1 MRPWGYSGFKAKP
14 QKLRDCLRFPK
25 HQYKGMIVSYKKTL
39 ALSVSIIA
47 SNFMVLPQAAFAQD
61 ENAFKIDEVV
71 VTARKRE
78 ESLQD
83 VPLAVTALDAAAIEN
98 LHTSTITGIDRLVPN
113 IDLGDNPFTG
123 LGLVAVIRGVGFS
136 DPEKSFEPVVGLSI
150 DGVFLASNTG
160 AAIDAFD
167 LESVE
172 VLRGPQGTLFG
183 RNTVGGVINVKRS
196 RPTGEAGLRVGTRLT
211 NHSGREFWG
220 VANLPAID
228 DVLST
233 KLYAFSKEHDTFA
246 VNLSTG
252 EKDPQKDLLQFGGAI
267 LVEPNDRFEA
277 LVSFDYFDDDS
288 FGPPVFARGVPGLGG
303 DVLCSIPNGGIPSPV
318 PGGPPIIPPNP
329 FLVPNGAGCSS
340 GSFDIAEADDFDT
353 FVSDTPFI
361 TTIDGWS
368 LTSNIEYELNDNLT
382 LTSVTGYRDVNDTQ
396 FQNSLGGNDAVA
408 IGLPV
413 APGVT
418 IAPFGVG
425 AFPIIHSNR
434 IFESSQFSQ
443 ELRLSGDVGDKLSFV
458 SGLYYLNS
466 EYDLRG
472 GEFEPG
478 VFGTSRVFNT
488 LTPDN
493 ETVAQQADAYAI
505 FVDGTYDITDQ
516 LSFSG
521 GFRYSY
527 EEKDFQYD
535 FIFRGPIDTDGD
547 GVPDTPSPLT
557 GQSVDA
563 SDDWQ
568 APTWRAILQYDL
580 NDDVNVYGGYSRG
593 FRSGGFNGRGFTPFA
608 VETTFDEETVD
619 SFEIGARAEFFDNR
633 LRINPTA
640 FYALYDDKQEEIL
653 AGVPGVI
660 GTSQTIVDNA
670 SEVEIKGVELE
681 AIARVTED
689 FTLRGTFGYTDADFT
704 EFLVQDLDAD
714 PTGATIIDVAD
725 ERNLRAGPD
734 TTFSVGATY
743 ARDVFDGNLGL
754 TLDASYN
761 FQSEIVT
768 SAAADPLGLDRDR
781 VDGNK
786 GFDFSASIQ
795 TLRSEGPNMKLTG
808 FINDAF
814 DDGAGRVGT
823 SVVIPGVF
831 VFAVGSPTTIYGLEA
846 SVDF

>member
-1 MRPWGYSGFKAKP
+1 M
-14 QKLRDCLRFPK
+14 
-25 HQYKGMIVSYKKTL
+25 SYKNSL
-39 ALSVSIIA
+39 ILSASLIA
-47 SNFMVLPQAAFAQD
+47 SSFIVTPQAAFAQD
-61 ENAFKIDEVV
+61 EEAFKIDEIV

-83 VPLAVTALDAAAIEN
+83 DPLAVTALDSAAIEN

-167 LESVE
+167 LERVE

-183 RNTVGGVINVKRS
+183 RNTVGGVINVQRS
-196 RPTGEAGLRVGTRLT
+196 RPTGEAGLKVGTRIT
-211 NHSGREFWG
+211 NHSGREYWG
-220 VANLPAID
+220 VANLPALD
-228 DVLST
+228 GVLST

-252 EKDPQKDLLQFGGAI
+252 EKDPQKDLFQFGGAI

-277 LVSFDYFDDDS
+277 LISYDYFDDDS

-303 DVLCSIPNGGIPSPV
+303 DILCSIPNGGIPSPV

-340 GSFDIAEADDFDT
+340 GSFDIAEASDFET

-368 LTSNIEYELNDNLT
+368 LTSNIEYDLNDNLT
-382 LTSVTGYRDVNDTQ
+382 LSSVTGYRDTSDQQ
-396 FQNSLGGNDAVA
+396 FQNSLGGNDT
-408 IGLPV
+408 IGISLPV

-418 IAPFGVG
+418 VAPFGVG
-425 AFPIIHSNR
+425 SFPIIHSNR

-443 ELRLSGDVGDKLSFV
+443 ELRLSGDIGDKLSFV

-505 FVDGTYDITDQ
+505 FVDGTYDITDR

-521 GFRYSY
+521 GLRYSY
-527 EEKDFQYD
+527 EKKDFQYD

-547 GVPDTPSPLT
+547 GVPDAPSPLT
-557 GQSVDA
+557 GQVVDA
-563 SDDWQ
+563 TEDWE
-568 APTWRAILQYDL
+568 APTWRAILQYDVS
-580 NDDVNVYGGYSRG
+580 DDVNVYGGYSRG
-593 FRSGGFNGRGFTPFA
+593 FRSGGFNGRGFTPSA

-619 SFEIGARAEFFDNR
+619 SFEIGARAEFFNNR

-640 FYALYDDKQEEIL
+640 FLAIYDDKQEEIL

-670 SEVEIKGVELE
+670 SSVDIAGVELE
-681 AIARVTED
+681 VLALVTQD
-689 FTLRGTFGYTDADFT
+689 LTLRGTFGYTDAEFD

-714 PTGATIIDVAD
+714 PTGATFVDEAD
-725 ERNLRAGPD
+725 IRNLRAGPD
-734 TTFSVGATY
+734 TTFSVGVNY
-743 ARDVFDGNLGL
+743 NRPILDGGL
-754 TLDASYN
+754 LLDLDASYN
-761 FQSEIVT
+761 YQSEIVT
-768 SAAADPLGLDRDR
+768 SAATDPLGLGRDR
-781 VDGNK
+781 VDGNS
-786 GFDFSASIQ
+786 GFDFSASLQ
-795 TLRSEGPNMKLTG
+795 TQRAGTNVKLTG

-814 DDGAGRVGT
+814 DSGNGRVG
-823 SVVIPGVF
+823 SSIVIPGVF
-831 VFAVGSPTTIYGLEA
+831 TFAVGSPTTIYGLEA

>member
-1 MRPWGYSGFKAKP
+1 MA
-14 QKLRDCLRFPK
+14 
-25 HQYKGMIVSYKKTL
+25 
-39 ALSVSIIA
+39 
-47 SNFMVLPQAAFAQD
+47 PQAAFAQD
-61 ENAFKIDEVV
+61 EETIKIDEMI

-167 LESVE
+167 LERVE

-183 RNTVGGVINVKRS
+183 RNTVGGVINVTRS
-196 RPTGEAGLRVGTRLT
+196 RPTGEAGLRVGTRIT
-211 NHSGREFWG
+211 NHSGREYWG
-220 VANLPAID
+220 VANLPQIEGA
-228 DVLST
+228 LST

-252 EKDPQKDLLQFGGAI
+252 EKDPQKDLLQFGGAL
-267 LVEPNDRFEA
+267 LVEPNDQFEA
-277 LVSFDYFDDDS
+277 LISFDYFDDDS
-288 FGPPVFARGVPGLGG
+288 FGPPVYARGVPGPGG
-303 DVLCSIPNGGIPSPV
+303 DLFCNLANGAL
-318 PGGPPIIPPNP
+318 P
-329 FLVPNGAGCSS
+329 FVTPTGAGCSS
-340 GSFDIAEADDFDT
+340 GSFDIAEASDFEVFT
-353 FVSDTPFI
+353 RDTPFL
-361 TTIDGWS
+361 TTVDGWS
-368 LTSNIEYELNDNLT
+368 LTSNIEYQLNDNLT
-382 LTSVTGYRDVNDTQ
+382 INSVTGYRDVNDQQ
-396 FQNSLGGNDAVA
+396 FQNATGGPDA
-408 IGLPV
+408 IGQALPGLP
-413 APGVT
+413 PGVI
-418 IAPFGVG
+418 IAPVG
-425 AFPIIHSNR
+425 IGPFPLSHSNR
-434 IFESSQFSQ
+434 LFESSQFSQ
-443 ELRLSGDVGDKLSFV
+443 ELRLSGDIGDKLSFV

-478 VFGTSRVFNT
+478 VFGTNRAFNT

-493 ETVAQQADAYAI
+493 ETVAQQANAYAI
-505 FVDGTYDITDQ
+505 FIDGTYAINDR

-521 GFRYSY
+521 GLRYSY

-535 FIFRGPIDTDGD
+535 FLFRGPDLAGN
-547 GVPDTPSPLT
+547 PSPLT
-557 GQSVDA
+557 GQVVDA

-619 SFEIGARAEFFDNR
+619 SFEIGARAEFFNNR

-640 FYALYDDKQEEIL
+640 FLAIYDDKQEEIL
-653 AGVPGVI
+653 TGVPGSTATATTV
-660 GTSQTIVDNA
+660 QNA
-670 SEVEIKGVELE
+670 SKVDIAGVELE
-681 AIARVTED
+681 ALARVTED
-689 FTLRGTFGYTDADFT
+689 ITLRGTFGYTDAEFD
-704 EFLVQDLDAD
+704 EFLVPEVIGINPQ
-714 PTGATIIDVAD
+714 TGAPILGDGLIDD
-725 ERNLRAGPD
+725 SDNRNLRAGPD
-734 TTFSVGATY
+734 TTFSVGVNY
-743 ARDVFDGNLGL
+743 NRPILDGGL
-754 TLDASYN
+754 LLDLDASYN
-761 FQSEIVT
+761 FQSDIVT
-768 SAAADPLGLDRDR
+768 SAGADPLGLGRDS
-781 VDGNK
+781 VDGNS

-795 TLRSEGPNMKLTG
+795 TQRAGTNVKLTG

-814 DDGAGRVGT
+814 DSGNGRVGT
-823 SVVIPGVF
+823 SVVIPGIF
-831 VFAVGSPTTIYGLEA
+831 TFAVGSPTTIYGLEA

>member
-1 MRPWGYSGFKAKP
+1 M
-14 QKLRDCLRFPK
+14 
-25 HQYKGMIVSYKKTL
+25 M
-39 ALSVSIIA
+39 
-47 SNFMVLPQAAFAQD
+47 PQAAFAQD
-61 ENAFKIDEVV
+61 ESAFKIEEIV

-83 VPLAVTALDAAAIEN
+83 VPLAVTALDSSAIEN

-167 LESVE
+167 LERVE

-183 RNTVGGVINVKRS
+183 RNTVGGVINVTRS
-196 RPTGEAGLRVGTRLT
+196 RPTGEAGLKLGTRIT
-211 NHSGREFWG
+211 NHSGREYHA

-228 DVLST
+228 DVLSA
-233 KLYAFSKEHDTFA
+233 KLYAFSKKHDTFA

-267 LVEPNDRFEA
+267 LVEPNDQFEA

-288 FGPPVFARGVPGLGG
+288 FGPPVYARGIFTPPGQGG
-303 DVLCSIPNGGIPSPV
+303 DLFCFLANGGL
-318 PGGPPIIPPNP
+318 P
-329 FLVPNGAGCSS
+329 FVTPTGAGCSS
-340 GSFDIAEADDFDT
+340 GSFDIAEASDFEVFT
-353 FVSDTPFI
+353 RDTPFI

-368 LTSNIEYELNDNLT
+368 LTSNIEYQLNDNLT
-382 LTSVTGYRDVNDTQ
+382 INSVTGYRDVNDQQ
-396 FQNSLGGNDAVA
+396 FQNATGGPDA
-408 IGLPV
+408 IGQALPGLPPGVIV
-413 APGVT
+413 APVG
-418 IAPFGVG
+418 IGPF
-425 AFPIIHSNR
+425 PLSHSNR
-434 IFESSQFSQ
+434 LFESSQFSQ
-443 ELRLSGDVGDKLSFV
+443 ELRLSGNIGDKFDFV

-478 VFGTSRVFNT
+478 VFGTNRAFNT

-493 ETVAQQADAYAI
+493 ETVAQQANAYAI
-505 FVDGTYDITDQ
+505 FIDGTYAINDR

-521 GFRYSY
+521 GLRYSY

-535 FIFRGPIDTDGD
+535 FLFRGPDLAGN
-547 GVPDTPSPLT
+547 PSPLT
-557 GQSVDA
+557 GQVVDA

-568 APTWRAILQYDL
+568 APTWRAILQYEL

-619 SFEIGARAEFFDNR
+619 SFEIGARTEFFDNR
-633 LRINPTA
+633 LRLNPTA
-640 FYALYDDKQEEIL
+640 FLAIYDDKQEEIL
-653 AGVPGVI
+653 TGVPGSTATATTV
-660 GTSQTIVDNA
+660 QNA
-670 SEVEIKGVELE
+670 SKVDIKGVELE
-681 AIARVTED
+681 ALALVTENL
-689 FTLRGTFGYTDADFT
+689 TLRGTFGYTDAEFD
-704 EFLVQDLDAD
+704 EFLVPEVIGINPL
-714 PTGATIIDVAD
+714 TGAPILGDGFVD
-725 ERNLRAGPD
+725 DSDNRNLRAGPD

-743 ARDVFDGNLGL
+743 DRDIFEGNVGL

-761 FQSEIVT
+761 FQSDIVT
-768 SAAADPLGLDRDR
+768 SAGADPLGLGRDR

-786 GFDFSASIQ
+786 GFDFSA
-795 TLRSEGPNMKLTG
+795 TVTNLGAGPKVSLTG

-814 DDGAGRVGT
+814 DDGAGRLG
-823 SVVIPGVF
+823 SSIVIPGIF
-831 VFAVGSPTTIYGLEA
+831 TFGTGSPTTIYGLDATVE
-846 SVDF
+846 F